1 MISKTKSFC
10 LLTIVHIISICEIQ
24 AFRRVSVAKQ
34 HETPMDHIALDRF
47 PLKDSN
53 DIPRKVWPRAKELM
67 QQRPST
73 RLDFKESFDL
83 QSTTSNANKKFDL
96 RDGKVEVWLF
106 VASAIFGAV
115 FSLMIFQL
123 FRLLRVHCL
132 TFKPASCC
140 HGEPQKA
147 IDKVIHEGLKSVVK
161 TKKVVVMNI
170 HLIPC
175 DGDNCD
181 QVQAKGMVLTK
192 DYNNCPKEIY
202 HGKDTIHCV

>member
-1 MISKTKSFC
+1 
-10 LLTIVHIISICEIQ
+10 
-24 AFRRVSVAKQ
+24 
-34 HETPMDHIALDRF
+34 
-47 PLKDSN
+47 
-53 DIPRKVWPRAKELM
+53 M

-123 FRLLRVHCL
+123 LRLLRVHCL

-147 IDKVIHEGLKSVVK
+147 IDKVILAQFYSYF
-161 TKKVVVMNI
+161 NYYFI
-170 HLIPC
+170 II
-175 DGDNCD
+175 
-181 QVQAKGMVLTK
+181 LTFWSFF
-192 DYNNCPKEIY
+192 
-202 HGKDTIHCV
+202 

>member
-1 MISKTKSFC
+1 MNPIQIHSVFLEEHLFIEITINQQNIFLKPKVQYLQIFTAHTLGHFIYNENNVICKVILKCSNSFF
-10 LLTIVHIISICEIQ
+10 LFHAKIDFISINLFC
-24 AFRRVSVAKQ
+24 FC
-34 HETPMDHIALDRF
+34 
-47 PLKDSN
+47 SN

-123 FRLLRVHCL
+123 LRLLRVHCL

-147 IDKVIHEGLKSVVK
+147 IDKVILAQFYSYF
-161 TKKVVVMNI
+161 NYYFI
-170 HLIPC
+170 II
-175 DGDNCD
+175 
-181 QVQAKGMVLTK
+181 LTFWSFF
-192 DYNNCPKEIY
+192 
-202 HGKDTIHCV
+202 

>member
-1 MISKTKSFC
+1 MFWAISSTIKNNCNRNSIHCSNQKIVQLIFPFSCKFILSIIFC
-10 LLTIVHIISICEIQ
+10 
-24 AFRRVSVAKQ
+24 
-34 HETPMDHIALDRF
+34 
-47 PLKDSN
+47 SN
-53 DIPRKVWPRAKELM
+53 DIPRKVWPRAKEVM
-67 QQRPST
+67 QQRPSM
-73 RLDFKESFDL
+73 LDFKESLDL
-83 QSTTSNANKKFDL
+83 QSSNTDKKFDL

-123 FRLLRVHCL
+123 VRLLRLHCL
-132 TFKPASCC
+132 VFKPDSCC

-175 DGDNCD
+175 NADNCD

-192 DYNNCPKEIY
+192 DYHHNCPKEIY
-202 HGKDTIHCV
+202 HGKDPIHHV

>member
-1 MISKTKSFC
+1 
-10 LLTIVHIISICEIQ
+10 
-24 AFRRVSVAKQ
+24 
-34 HETPMDHIALDRF
+34 
-47 PLKDSN
+47 
-53 DIPRKVWPRAKELM
+53 M

-123 FRLLRVHCL
+123 LRLLRVHCL

-147 IDKVIHEGLKSVVK
+147 IDKVILAQFYSYFNYYFIIIL
-161 TKKVVVMNI
+161 TFWSFFQTNFLLI
-170 HLIPC
+170 FCSYSTHLCSFHSTHLFLGHSWRSQISGQDQKGC
-175 DGDNCD
+175 GDEYSFD
-181 QVQAKGMVLTK
+181 TLRWWQLRPGSSKR
-192 DYNNCPKEIY
+192 
-202 HGKDTIHCV
+202 HGAD